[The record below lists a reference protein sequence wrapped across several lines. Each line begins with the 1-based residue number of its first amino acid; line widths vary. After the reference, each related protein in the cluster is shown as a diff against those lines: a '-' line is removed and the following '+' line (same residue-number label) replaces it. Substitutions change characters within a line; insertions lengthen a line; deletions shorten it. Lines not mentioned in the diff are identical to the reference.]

1 MGLILRDSLLMCAIG
16 ILSGVGAALALGR
29 ALSGVLYG
37 VGAYDPLTFV
47 VTAAALLTA
56 AAVACWL
63 PAQRATKISPALILR
78 EG

>member
-1 MGLILRDSLLMCAIG
+1 MQPLGCALAFASG
-16 ILSGVGAALALGR
+16 ILPRLGAAVPG
-29 ALSGVLYG
+29 
-37 VGAYDPLTFV
+37 DPLTFV

-63 PAQRATKISPALILR
+63 PAQRATQISPALILR